1 MKDAKKD
8 AKKDPKKAADF
19 ARQNAKQKSTGFCAR
34 YVANALE
41 HGGFNFS
48 RQSSAYMYHSN
59 SILKNMGF
67 TEINGGSPQ
76 KGDVY
81 VEDQT
86 KTHPDG
92 HIAIYDGNN
101 WVSDFV
107 QKSDHVHAK
116 DSGTNHYYR
125 YSS

>member
-1 MKDAKKD
+1 M
-8 AKKDPKKAADF
+8 
-19 ARQNAKQKSTGFCAR
+19 
-34 YVANALE
+34 ANIQISDKIDNRISKLKISV
-41 HGGFNFS
+41 NF
-48 RQSSAYMYHSN
+48 YINEYLT
-59 SILKNMGF
+59 ILKNMGF

-86 KTHPDG
+86 KTHSDG